1 MEMKSLLSF
10 FNLTDKEIH
19 LYEKLFYGGVMSA
32 SELSKR
38 MGISRTSVYDQVSA
52 LKKIGLIA
60 ESLESGIKKFLV
72 QPPNKLA
79 QLIAEKENEILIV
92 KNNLVNLEKEYNGKL
107 RIMMPNIQIYKGRKE
122 LQQMI
127 KDILLYRNITLY
139 SYWSIGDTLETLTPD
154 FFAKYHKE
162 RAERNI
168 ILKAIW
174 SKDQAKTKKVVA
186 FLNEHIKEKREIRI
200 APSDKNFSLGYEIY
214 ANKIC
219 FISSLK
225 ESYGFIVESNELAE
239 TMKIQHEII
248 WKIAKILK

>member
-1 MEMKSLLSF
+1 MQIKSLLSF

-38 MGISRTSVYDQVSA
+38 MGISRTSVYDQIVA
-52 LKKIGLIA
+52 LKKTGLIT
-60 ESLESGIKKFLV
+60 ETIENGIKKFLV
-72 QPPNKLA
+72 QAPGKIA
-79 QLIAEKENEILIV
+79 QLINDKENEI
-92 KNNLVNLEKEYNGKL
+92 KTAKSDLVNLEKEYNSNL
-107 RIMMPNIQIYKGRKE
+107 RVMMPRIQVYKGRSE

-127 KDILLYRNITLY
+127 KDVLLYRDITLY
-139 SYWSIGDTLETLTPD
+139 SYWSIGDTLEMLTPT

-162 RAERNI
+162 RIERNI
-168 ILKAIW
+168 VLKAIW
-174 SKDQAKTKKVVA
+174 SKDQAVTKKVVS
-186 FLNEHIKEKREIRI
+186 FMNENLKLKSEIRL
-200 APSDKNFSLGYEIY
+200 APSDKNFTLGYEIY
-214 ANKIC
+214 ANKVC

-248 WKIAKILK
+248 WGISKKF